1 MAANNLF
8 PPIVDDYLPAFLQA
22 GNSCK
27 IVFKL
32 AQFNK
37 VEDFDLD
44 LTQITISNLN
54 TNKSML
60 NPSKYPNEIKI
71 AKAEVLNKA
80 NKTYFIKLDN
90 IESKKDENGDI
101 ISWSLLKTNQFELN
115 TYYKVQIRLTK
126 AGTPKPEKEE
136 GTSSWFNGNLENFSE
151 WSTVCLIRAIA
162 TPVLQLHKVSDT
174 NVLSAANIV
183 GKLTFSDDAEK
194 ESIYTYKVLVMK
206 NSNII
211 EDSGFIYPEP
221 TKERELNYTFKTN
234 VIGEDFSAQLYIV
247 TKNGYIIGEDTT
259 YKINVTESSEGNLG
273 AEIFSITPDEEN
285 GLMQIN
291 INVTADQGISDH
303 KIILKR
309 ASSLNDFNTWDDLL
323 VYDSNSTLDKN
334 THLIFN
340 DLSIQSGV
348 WYKYAIQGERKTD
361 KARTAIVYDADLK
374 NANMAIFE
382 HMFLVAEGQQLKIK
396 YNPTVSTYKRN
407 IQESQT
413 TTLGAQFP
421 FIRRNGSMDYY
432 QLSIS
437 GMISAISDE
446 DEIKV
451 IYQNG
456 KETNVENISRGRL
469 FGSKVF
475 IYGGEHQAELYEGYN
490 QSENISKYN
499 DIIYEK
505 MFRDKVIDFLYKD
518 NVKLFKSTPE
528 GNRLVKIMN
537 VNLTPETGLGRYIYS
552 FSCDAIEIAEPSVDN
567 LLENKIQTDMIEIG

>member
-1 MAANNLF
+1 MVSNNLF
-8 PPIVDDYLPAFLQA
+8 PPIIDDYLPAFLQA
-22 GNSCK
+22 DNSCN

-32 AQFNK
+32 AQFNNEK
-37 VEDFDLD
+37 EFNLN
-44 LTQITISNLN
+44 LTQITVSNLN

-60 NPSKYPNEIKI
+60 DLKTYPNEIKI
-71 AKAEVLNKA
+71 AAATLNSDGTYSVVLNA
-80 NKTYFIKLDN
+80 AD
-90 IESKKDENGDI
+90 
-101 ISWSLLKTNQFELN
+101 LKTNKFEIN
-115 TYYKVQIRLTK
+115 TYYKIQVRLTGINAEAYDK
-126 AGTPKPEKEE
+126 TKEA
-136 GTSSWFNGNLENFSE
+136 TWINNNLNNFSE

-162 TPVLQLHKVSDT
+162 TPTLQLHKVSDVG
-174 NVLSAANIV
+174 VLSAANIV
-183 GKLTFSDDAEK
+183 GKLTFSNSAEK
-194 ESIYTYKVLVMK
+194 ESIYAYKVLVKK
-206 NSNII
+206 NSNIV

-234 VIGEDFSAQLYIV
+234 VIGNDFSAQLYV
-247 TKNGYIIGEDTT
+247 ATKNGYIIKNT
-259 YKINVTESSEGNLG
+259 YPINIKADSGTDLG
-273 AEIFSITPDEEN
+273 AEIYSVTPDEEN
-285 GLMQIN
+285 GLMQI
-291 INVTADQGISDH
+291 IVNVTAESGISNN

-309 ASSLNDFNTWDDLL
+309 ASSLNGFNTWDDLL
-323 VYDSNSTLDKN
+323 IYDPNEPLAKN
-334 THLIFN
+334 THFVFN
-340 DLSIQSGV
+340 DLSIQSGI
-348 WYKYAIQGERKTD
+348 WYKYAIQGED
-361 KARTAIVYDADLK
+361 KANKVRTAIVYDTTE
-374 NANMAIFE
+374 NIVVFE

-421 FIRRNGSMDYY
+421 FIRRDGSMDYY

-456 KETNVENISRGRL
+456 KETNVENVSRGRL
-469 FGSKVF
+469 FGSKAF

-505 MFRDKVIDFLYKD
+505 MFRDKVIEFLYKD

-537 VNLTPETGLGRYIYS
+537 VNLTPEAGLGRYIYS
-552 FSCDAIEIAEPSVDN
+552 FSCDAIEIAEPSVNN

>member
-1 MAANNLF
+1 MASNNLF

-22 GNSCK
+22 DNSCN

-32 AQFNK
+32 SQFN
-37 VEDFDLD
+37 VESEFDLS

-60 NPSKYPNEIKI
+60 NPNKYPNEIKI
-71 AKAEVLNKA
+71 AEAISNGDGTYSIILN
-80 NKTYFIKLDN
+80 N
-90 IESKKDENGDI
+90 IEKKYDAEGHEI
-101 ISWSLLKTNQFELN
+101 ERWSLLKTDQFELN
-115 TYYKVQIRLTK
+115 TYYKIQIRLTK
-126 AGTPKPEKEE
+126 AGTTTKDI
-136 GTSSWFNGNLENFSE
+136 GTSTWFNSNLENFSE

-162 TPVLQLHKVSDT
+162 TPTLQLNKVSDT
-174 NVLSAANIV
+174 GVLSSANII
-183 GKLTFSDDAEK
+183 GKLTFPKNSPEK
-194 ESIYTYKVLVMK
+194 ESIYTYRTLVMK
-206 NSNII
+206 NSEII

-234 VIGEDFSAQLYIV
+234 VTGNGFSAQLYV
-247 TKNGYIIGEDTT
+247 ATKNGYVIKNTYPINITEDSG
-259 YKINVTESSEGNLG
+259 KDLG
-273 AEIFSITPDEEN
+273 AEIYSVTPDEEN
-285 GLMQIN
+285 GLMQI
-291 INVTADQGISDH
+291 IVNVTAESGISNN

-323 VYDSNSTLDKN
+323 IYDPNEETLTKN
-334 THLIFN
+334 THFVFN
-340 DLSIQSGV
+340 DLSIQSGI
-348 WYKYAIQGERKTD
+348 WYKYAIQGED
-361 KARTAIVYDADLK
+361 KANKVRTAIVYDTTENIAV
-374 NANMAIFE
+374 FE

-421 FIRRNGSMDYY
+421 FIRRNGNMDYY

-469 FGSKVF
+469 FGSKAF

-505 MFRDKVIDFLYKD
+505 MFRDKVIEFLYKD

-537 VNLTPETGLGRYIYS
+537 VNLTPEAGLGRYIYS
-552 FSCDAIEIAEPSVDN
+552 FSCDAIEIAEPSVNN

>member
-22 GNSCK
+22 DNFCK

-32 AQFNK
+32 PQFNK
-37 VEDFDLD
+37 ESEFDLS

-60 NPSKYPNEIKI
+60 NLKTYPNEIKI
-71 AKAEVLNKA
+71 AAATLNSDGTYSVVLNA
-80 NKTYFIKLDN
+80 AD
-90 IESKKDENGDI
+90 
-101 ISWSLLKTNQFELN
+101 LKTNKFEIN
-115 TYYKVQIRLTK
+115 TYYKIQVRLT
-126 AGTPKPEKEE
+126 GTNAEAYDKTKEA
-136 GTSSWFNGNLENFSE
+136 TWINNNLDNFSE
-151 WSTVCLIRAIA
+151 WSTICLIRAIA
-162 TPVLQLHKVSDT
+162 TPTLQLHKVSDT

-183 GKLTFSDDAEK
+183 GKLTFSDDVEK
-194 ESIYTYKVLVMK
+194 ESIYAYKVLVMK

-234 VIGEDFSAQLYIV
+234 VVGEGFSAQLYIV
-247 TKNGYIIGEDTT
+247 TKNGYIIGEDTI
-259 YKINVTESSEGNLG
+259 YKINIDTSGGEENLG
-273 AEIFSITPDEEN
+273 AEIYSIVPDEEN
-285 GLMQIN
+285 GLMQI
-291 INVTADQGISDH
+291 ITNVTAEAGIQNH

-309 ASSLNDFNTWDDLL
+309 ASSLNNFNTWDDLL
-323 VYDSNSTLDKN
+323 VYDSDSALKKD
-334 THLIFN
+334 THFIFN
-340 DLSIQSGV
+340 DLSIQSGI
-348 WYKYAIQGERKTD
+348 WYKYAIQGENKTD
-361 KARTAIVYDADLK
+361 KTRTAIVYDADPEK
-374 NANMAIFE
+374 ANMAIFE

-432 QLSIS
+432 QISIS

-456 KETNVENISRGRL
+456 KETDVENISRGRL
-469 FGSKVF
+469 FGSKAF
-475 IYGGEHQAELYEGYN
+475 IYGGENQATLYETYN
-490 QSENISKYN
+490 QSNNIGKYN

-505 MFRDKVIDFLYKD
+505 MFRDKVIEFLYKD

-537 VNLTPETGLGRYIYS
+537 VNLTPEAGLGRYIYS

>member
-1 MAANNLF
+1 MASNNLF
-8 PPIVDDYLPAFLQA
+8 PPIIDDYLPAFLQT
-22 GNSCK
+22 GNSCN

-32 AQFNK
+32 AQFNTAK
-37 VEDFDLD
+37 DFNLN
-44 LTQITISNLN
+44 LTQITVSNLN

-60 NPSKYPNEIKI
+60 DLKTYPNEIKI
-71 AKAEVLNKA
+71 AAATLNSDGTYSVVLNA
-80 NKTYFIKLDN
+80 AD
-90 IESKKDENGDI
+90 
-101 ISWSLLKTNQFELN
+101 LKTNKFEIN
-115 TYYKVQIRLTK
+115 TYYKIQVRLTGINAEAYDK
-126 AGTPKPEKEE
+126 TKEA
-136 GTSSWFNGNLENFSE
+136 TWINNNLNNFSE

-162 TPVLQLHKVSDT
+162 TPTLQLHKVSDVG
-174 NVLSAANIV
+174 VLSAANIV
-183 GKLTFSDDAEK
+183 GKLNFSDSAEK
-194 ESIYTYKVLVMK
+194 ESIYTYKILVMK

-234 VIGEDFSAQLYIV
+234 VIGNDFSVQLYV
-247 TKNGYIIGEDTT
+247 ATKNGYIIKNT
-259 YKINVTESSEGNLG
+259 YPINIKADSGTDLG
-273 AEIFSITPDEEN
+273 AEIYSVTPDEEN
-285 GLMQIN
+285 GLMQI
-291 INVTADQGISDH
+291 IVNVTAENGISNN

-323 VYDSNSTLDKN
+323 IYDPNEETLAKN
-334 THLIFN
+334 THFIFN
-340 DLSIQSGV
+340 DLSIQSGI
-348 WYKYAIQGERKTD
+348 WYKYAIQGEDKTS
-361 KARTAIVYDADLK
+361 KTRTAIVYDTTENIAV
-374 NANMAIFE
+374 FE

-456 KETNVENISRGRL
+456 KETNVENVSRGRL
-469 FGSKVF
+469 FGSKAF
-475 IYGGEHQAELYEGYN
+475 IYGGENQAQLYEEYN
-490 QSENISKYN
+490 QSNNIGKYN

-505 MFRDKVIDFLYKD
+505 MFRDKVIEFLYKD

-537 VNLTPETGLGRYIYS
+537 VNLTPEAGLGRYIYS
-552 FSCDAIEIAEPSVDN
+552 FSCDAIEIAEPSVNN

>member
-1 MAANNLF
+1 MASNNLF
-8 PPIVDDYLPAFLQA
+8 PPIIDDYLPAFLQA
-22 GNSCK
+22 DNSCN

-32 AQFNK
+32 SQFNTAD
-37 VEDFDLD
+37 EFDLS
-44 LTQITISNLN
+44 LTQMTVSNLN

-60 NPSKYPNEIKI
+60 NLKTYPNEIKI
-71 AKAEVLNKA
+71 TTAKLNS
-80 NKTYFIKLDN
+80 NGTYS
-90 IESKKDENGDI
+90 IELKNTD
-101 ISWSLLKTNQFELN
+101 LKTSKFELN
-115 TYYKVQIRLTK
+115 TYYKIQIRLTK
-126 AGTPKPEKEE
+126 AGTPAEGK
-136 GTSSWFNGNLENFSE
+136 GTSTWFNSNLDNFSE

-162 TPVLQLHKVSDT
+162 TPTLQLNKVSDAG
-174 NVLSAANIV
+174 VLSAASII
-183 GKLTFSDDAEK
+183 GKLTFSDSVEK
-194 ESIYTYKVLVMK
+194 ESIYTYRTLVMK
-206 NSNII
+206 NSEII

-234 VIGEDFSAQLYIV
+234 VIGNDFSAQLYIA
-247 TKNGYIIGEDTT
+247 TKNGYIIKNT
-259 YKINVTESSEGNLG
+259 YPINIEESSGESLG
-273 AEIFSITPDEEN
+273 AEIYSVTPDEEN
-285 GLMQIN
+285 GLMQI
-291 INVTADQGISDH
+291 IVNVTAENGISNN

-323 VYDSNSTLDKN
+323 IYDPNETLVKD
-334 THLIFN
+334 THFIFN
-340 DLSIQSGV
+340 DLSIQSGI
-348 WYKYAIQGERKTD
+348 WYKYAIQGEEKTS
-361 KARTAIVYDADLK
+361 KTRTAIVYDTTENIAV
-374 NANMAIFE
+374 FE
-382 HMFLVAEGQQLKIK
+382 HMFLVEEGQQLKIK

-421 FIRRNGSMDYY
+421 FIRRNGNMDYY

-469 FGSKVF
+469 FGSKAF
-475 IYGGEHQAELYEGYN
+475 IYGGEHQAELYGNYN
-490 QSENISKYN
+490 LSENIGKYN
-499 DIIYEK
+499 DIIYEN

-537 VNLTPETGLGRYIYS
+537 VNL
-552 FSCDAIEIAEPSVDN
+552 
-567 LLENKIQTDMIEIG
+567 NK

>member
-1 MAANNLF
+1 MASNNLF
-8 PPIVDDYLPAFLQA
+8 PPIIDDYLPAFLQA
-22 GNSCK
+22 DNSCN

-32 AQFNK
+32 AQFNTEK
-37 VEDFDLD
+37 EFNLN
-44 LTQITISNLN
+44 LTQITVSNLN

-60 NPSKYPNEIKI
+60 DLKTYPNEIKI
-71 AKAEVLNKA
+71 AAATLNSNGTYSVVLNA
-80 NKTYFIKLDN
+80 AD
-90 IESKKDENGDI
+90 
-101 ISWSLLKTNQFELN
+101 LKTDQFELN
-115 TYYKVQIRLTK
+115 TYYKIQIRLTGINSEAYDK
-126 AGTPKPEKEE
+126 TKEA
-136 GTSSWFNGNLENFSE
+136 TWINSNLDNFSE

-162 TPVLQLHKVSDT
+162 TPILQLNKVSDT
-174 NVLSAANIV
+174 GILSAANII
-183 GKLTFSDDAEK
+183 GKLTFSNNAEK
-194 ESIYTYKVLVMK
+194 ESIHTYRTLVMK
-206 NSNII
+206 NSEII

-234 VIGEDFSAQLYIV
+234 VIGEGFSAQLYV
-247 TKNGYIIGEDTT
+247 ATKNGYIIKNT
-259 YKINVTESSEGNLG
+259 YPISIKADSGTDLG
-273 AEIFSITPDEEN
+273 AEIYSVTPDEEN
-285 GLMQIN
+285 GLMQI
-291 INVTADQGISDH
+291 IVNVTAESGISNN

-323 VYDSNSTLDKN
+323 IYDPNEETLAKN
-334 THLIFN
+334 THFVFN
-340 DLSIQSGV
+340 DLSIQSGI
-348 WYKYAIQGERKTD
+348 WYKYAIQGEDKTN
-361 KARTAIVYDADLK
+361 KIRTAIVYDTTENIAV
-374 NANMAIFE
+374 FE

-421 FIRRNGSMDYY
+421 FIRRNGNMDYY

-469 FGSKVF
+469 FGSKAF
-475 IYGGEHQAELYEGYN
+475 IYGGEHQAELYGNYN
-490 QSENISKYN
+490 LSENIGKYN

-537 VNLTPETGLGRYIYS
+537 VNLTPEAGLGRYIYS
-552 FSCDAIEIAEPSVDN
+552 FSCDAIEIAEPSVEN
-567 LLENKIQTDMIEIG
+567 LLEYKIQTDMIEIG

>member
-1 MAANNLF
+1 MASNNLF
-8 PPIVDDYLPAFLQA
+8 PPIIDDYLPAFLQA
-22 GNSCK
+22 DNSCN

-37 VEDFDLD
+37 ETEFDLS

-60 NPSKYPNEIKI
+60 NPQKYPNEIKI
-71 AKAEVLNKA
+71 AEATSNGDGTYSIILN
-80 NKTYFIKLDN
+80 N
-90 IESKKDENGDI
+90 IEKKYDAEGQEI
-101 ISWSLLKTNQFELN
+101 ERWSLLKTDQFELN
-115 TYYKVQIRLTK
+115 TYYKIQIRLTK
-126 AGTPKPEKEE
+126 AGITTEDI
-136 GTSSWFNGNLENFSE
+136 GTSTWFNSNLENFSE

-162 TPVLQLHKVSDT
+162 TPILQLNKVSDDG
-174 NVLSAANIV
+174 VLSAANII
-183 GKLTFSDDAEK
+183 GKLTFSDSAEK
-194 ESIYTYKVLVMK
+194 ESIYTYRTLVMK
-206 NSNII
+206 NSEII

-234 VIGEDFSAQLYIV
+234 VIGNDFSVQLYIA
-247 TKNGYIIGEDTT
+247 TKNGYIIKNTYPINITAGGGE
-259 YKINVTESSEGNLG
+259 SLG
-273 AEIFSITPDEEN
+273 AEIYSVTPDEEN
-285 GLMQIN
+285 GLMQI
-291 INVTADQGISDH
+291 IVNVTAESGISNN

-323 VYDSNSTLDKN
+323 IYDPNETLAKN
-334 THLIFN
+334 THFIFN
-340 DLSIQSGV
+340 DLSIQSGI
-348 WYKYAIQGERKTD
+348 WYKYAIQGEDKTS
-361 KARTAIVYDADLK
+361 KTRTAIVYDTTENIAV
-374 NANMAIFE
+374 FE

-432 QLSIS
+432 QLSIF

-469 FGSKVF
+469 FGSKAF
-475 IYGGEHQAELYEGYN
+475 IYGGEHQAELYQEYN
-490 QSENISKYN
+490 QSNNIGKYN

-537 VNLTPETGLGRYIYS
+537 VNLTPEAGLGRYIYS
-552 FSCDAIEIAEPSVDN
+552 FSCDAIEIAEPSVNN

>member
-8 PPIVDDYLPAFLQA
+8 PPIIDDYLPAFLQA
-22 GNSCK
+22 DNSCN

-32 AQFNK
+32 AQFN
-37 VEDFDLD
+37 VESEFDLS

-60 NPSKYPNEIKI
+60 NLLKYPNEIKI

-90 IESKKDENGDI
+90 TESKKDENGNI
-101 ISWSLLKTNQFELN
+101 IDSWSLLKTDQFELN
-115 TYYKVQIRLTK
+115 TYYKIQIRLTK

-136 GTSSWFNGNLENFSE
+136 GTSSWFNSNLENFSE

-162 TPVLQLHKVSDT
+162 TPTLQLNKVSDT
-174 NVLSAANIV
+174 GVLSAANII
-183 GKLTFSDDAEK
+183 GKLTFADNAEK
-194 ESIYTYKVLVMK
+194 ESIYTYRTLIMK
-206 NSNII
+206 NSEII

-234 VIGEDFSAQLYIV
+234 VIGNGFSAQLYIA
-247 TKNGYIIGEDTT
+247 TKNGYVIKNTYSINIDTKSGE
-259 YKINVTESSEGNLG
+259 SLG
-273 AEIFSITPDEEN
+273 AEIYSVTPDEEN
-285 GLMQIN
+285 GLMQI
-291 INVTADQGISDH
+291 IVNVTAESGISNN

-323 VYDSNSTLDKN
+323 IYDPNEPLAKN
-334 THLIFN
+334 THFVFN
-340 DLSIQSGV
+340 DLSIQSGI
-348 WYKYAIQGERKTD
+348 WYKYAIQGED
-361 KARTAIVYDADLK
+361 KANKVRTAIVYDTTE
-374 NANMAIFE
+374 NIVVFE

-421 FIRRNGSMDYY
+421 FIRRNGNMDYY

-469 FGSKVF
+469 FGSKAF

-552 FSCDAIEIAEPSVDN
+552 FSCDAIEIAEPSVNN

>member
-8 PPIVDDYLPAFLQA
+8 PPIIDDYLPAFLQA
-22 GNSCK
+22 DNSCK
-27 IVFKL
+27 IVFRL
-32 AQFNK
+32 PQFN
-37 VEDFDLD
+37 VASDFKLD
-44 LTQITISNLN
+44 LTQLTVSNLN

-60 NPSKYPNEIKI
+60 YTTISKDRVYYPNEIKI
-71 AKAEVLNKA
+71 TPATLNEEDGTYSVVLSGE
-80 NKTYFIKLDN
+80 D
-90 IESKKDENGDI
+90 
-101 ISWSLLKTNQFELN
+101 LKTEAFDIN
-115 TYYKVQIRLTK
+115 TYYKIQIRFTGAGAEKYDSTK
-126 AGTPKPEKEE
+126 EAEWLNK
-136 GTSSWFNGNLENFSE
+136 NLEHFSE

-162 TPVLQLHKVSDT
+162 TPILQLNKVSDT
-174 NVLSAANIV
+174 GILSAANIV
-183 GKLTFSDDAEK
+183 GKLNFSDSAEK
-194 ESIYTYKVLVMK
+194 ESIYTYKILVMK
-206 NSNII
+206 NSEII

-234 VIGEDFSAQLYIV
+234 VIGEGFSAQLYV
-247 TKNGYIIGEDTT
+247 ATKNGYIIKNT
-259 YKINVTESSEGNLG
+259 YPINIKADSGTDLG
-273 AEIFSITPDEEN
+273 AEIYSVTPDEEN
-285 GLMQIN
+285 GLMQIIVN
-291 INVTADQGISDH
+291 ITAESGISNN

-323 VYDSNSTLDKN
+323 IYDPNEEILAKN
-334 THLIFN
+334 THFVFN
-340 DLSIQSGV
+340 DLSIQSGI
-348 WYKYAIQGERKTD
+348 WYKYAIQGEDKTS
-361 KARTAIVYDADLK
+361 KTRTAIVYDTTENIAV
-374 NANMAIFE
+374 FE

-451 IYQNG
+451 IYRNG

-469 FGSKVF
+469 FGSKAF
-475 IYGGEHQAELYEGYN
+475 IYGGEKQAQLYEEYN
-490 QSENISKYN
+490 QSNNIGKYN

-505 MFRDKVIDFLYKD
+505 MFRDKVIEFLYKD

-537 VNLTPETGLGRYIYS
+537 VNLTPEAGLGRYIYS
-552 FSCDAIEIAEPSVDN
+552 FSCDAIEIAEPSVNN

>member
-1 MAANNLF
+1 MASNNLF
-8 PPIVDDYLPAFLQA
+8 PPIIDDYLPAFLQA
-22 GNSCK
+22 DNSCN

-32 AQFNK
+32 AQFNTG
-37 VEDFDLD
+37 EEFDFS
-44 LTQITISNLN
+44 LTQITVSNLN

-60 NPSKYPNEIKI
+60 NLKTYPNEIKI
-71 AKAEVLNKA
+71 TTATLND
-80 NKTYFIKLDN
+80 NGTYS
-90 IESKKDENGDI
+90 IELKNTD
-101 ISWSLLKTNQFELN
+101 LKTSKFELN
-115 TYYKVQIRLTK
+115 TYYKIQIRLTK
-126 AGTPKPEKEE
+126 AGTSAERK
-136 GTSSWFNGNLENFSE
+136 GTSTWFNSNLENFSE

-162 TPVLQLHKVSDT
+162 TPTLQLNAVSDAGA
-174 NVLSAANIV
+174 LSAANII
-183 GKLTFSDDAEK
+183 GKLTFSNNAEK
-194 ESIYTYKVLVMK
+194 ESIYTYRTLVMK
-206 NSNII
+206 NSEII

-234 VIGEDFSAQLYIV
+234 VIGNGFSAQLYV
-247 TKNGYIIGEDTT
+247 ATKNGYVIKNTYPINITEDSG
-259 YKINVTESSEGNLG
+259 KDLG
-273 AEIFSITPDEEN
+273 AEIYSVTPDEEN
-285 GLMQIN
+285 GLMQI
-291 INVTADQGISDH
+291 IVNVTAESGISNN

-323 VYDSNSTLDKN
+323 IYDPNETLVKD
-334 THLIFN
+334 THFIFN
-340 DLSIQSGV
+340 DLSIQSGI
-348 WYKYAIQGERKTD
+348 WYKYAIQGEDKTN
-361 KARTAIVYDADLK
+361 KVRTAIVYDTTENIAV
-374 NANMAIFE
+374 FE

-421 FIRRNGSMDYY
+421 FIRRNGNMDYY

-446 DEIKV
+446 DEIQV
-451 IYQNG
+451 IYKG
-456 KETNVENISRGRL
+456 TSEKPSIKNISRGRL
-469 FGSKVF
+469 FGSKAF

-505 MFRDKVIDFLYKD
+505 MFRDKVIEFLYKD

>member
-1 MAANNLF
+1 MASNNLF
-8 PPIVDDYLPAFLQA
+8 PPIIDDYLPAFLQA
-22 GNSCK
+22 GNSCN

-32 AQFNK
+32 SQFNTAN
-37 VEDFDLD
+37 EFDLS
-44 LTQITISNLN
+44 LTQITVSNLN

-60 NPSKYPNEIKI
+60 NLNKYPNEIKI
-71 AKAEVLNKA
+71 AEAISNGDGTYSIILN
-80 NKTYFIKLDN
+80 N
-90 IESKKDENGDI
+90 IEKKYDAEGHEI
-101 ISWSLLKTNQFELN
+101 ERWSLLKTDQFELN
-115 TYYKVQIRLTK
+115 TYYKIQIRLTK
-126 AGTPKPEKEE
+126 AGTTTKDI
-136 GTSSWFNGNLENFSE
+136 GTSTWFNSNLENFSE

-162 TPVLQLHKVSDT
+162 TPTLQLNAVSDT
-174 NVLSAANIV
+174 GVLSAANII
-183 GKLTFSDDAEK
+183 GKLTFSNPAEK
-194 ESIYTYKVLVMK
+194 ESIYTYRILVMK
-206 NSNII
+206 NSEII

-234 VIGEDFSAQLYIV
+234 VIGSGFSAQLYIA
-247 TKNGYIIGEDTT
+247 TKNGYIIKNT
-259 YKINVTESSEGNLG
+259 YKINVTSSSGENLG
-273 AEIFSITPDEEN
+273 AEIYSVVPDEEN
-285 GLMQIN
+285 GLMQI
-291 INVTADQGISDH
+291 IVNVTAETGISNN

-323 VYDSNSTLDKN
+323 VYDSNGTLTKD
-334 THLIFN
+334 THFIFN
-340 DLSIQSGV
+340 DLSIQSGI
-348 WYKYAIQGERKTD
+348 WYKYAIQGENKTS
-361 KARTAIVYDADLK
+361 KVRTAIVYGT
-374 NANMAIFE
+374 NPNIAIFE

-432 QLSIS
+432 QISIS

-456 KETNVENISRGRL
+456 KETDVENISRGRL
-469 FGSKVF
+469 FGSKAF
-475 IYGGEHQAELYEGYN
+475 IYGGENQATLYETYN
-490 QSENISKYN
+490 QSNNIGKYN

-505 MFRDKVIDFLYKD
+505 MFRDKVIEFLYKD

-537 VNLTPETGLGRYIYS
+537 VNLTPEAGLGRYIYS

>member
-1 MAANNLF
+1 MASNNLF

-22 GNSCK
+22 DNSCN

-37 VEDFDLD
+37 ETEFDLN

-60 NPSKYPNEIKI
+60 NPNKYPNEIKI
-71 AKAEVLNKA
+71 AEAISNGDGTYSIILN
-80 NKTYFIKLDN
+80 N
-90 IESKKDENGDI
+90 IEKKYDAEGHEI
-101 ISWSLLKTNQFELN
+101 ERWSLLKTDQFELN
-115 TYYKVQIRLTK
+115 TYYKIQIRLTK
-126 AGTPKPEKEE
+126 AGTTTKDI
-136 GTSSWFNGNLENFSE
+136 GTSTWFNNNLDNFSE

-162 TPVLQLHKVSDT
+162 TPTLQLNKVSDT
-174 NVLSAANIV
+174 GVLSSANII
-183 GKLTFSDDAEK
+183 GKLTFPKNSPEK
-194 ESIYTYKVLVMK
+194 ESIYTYRTLVMK
-206 NSNII
+206 NSEII

-234 VIGEDFSAQLYIV
+234 VTGNGFSAQLYV
-247 TKNGYIIGEDTT
+247 ATKNGYVIKNTYPINITEDSG
-259 YKINVTESSEGNLG
+259 KDLG
-273 AEIFSITPDEEN
+273 AEIYSVTPDEEN
-285 GLMQIN
+285 GLMQI
-291 INVTADQGISDH
+291 IVNVTAESGISNN

-323 VYDSNSTLDKN
+323 IYDPNEETLTKN
-334 THLIFN
+334 THFVFN
-340 DLSIQSGV
+340 DLSIQSGI
-348 WYKYAIQGERKTD
+348 WYKYAIQGED
-361 KARTAIVYDADLK
+361 KANKVRTAIVYDTTENIAV
-374 NANMAIFE
+374 FE

-421 FIRRNGSMDYY
+421 FIRRNGNMDYY

-469 FGSKVF
+469 FGSKAF

-505 MFRDKVIDFLYKD
+505 MFRDKVIEFLYKD

-537 VNLTPETGLGRYIYS
+537 VNLTPEAGLGRYIYS
-552 FSCDAIEIAEPSVDN
+552 FSCDAIEIAEPSVNN

>member
-8 PPIVDDYLPAFLQA
+8 PPIIDDYLPAFLQA
-22 GNSCK
+22 GNSCT

-32 AQFNK
+32 AQFNDEK
-37 VEDFDLD
+37 EFDLS

-60 NPSKYPNEIKI
+60 NPNKYPNEIKI
-71 AKAEVLNKA
+71 AEAISNGDGTYSIILN
-80 NKTYFIKLDN
+80 N
-90 IESKKDENGDI
+90 IEKKYDAEGHEI
-101 ISWSLLKTNQFELN
+101 ERWSLLKTDQFELN
-115 TYYKVQIRLTK
+115 TYYKIQVRLTK
-126 AGTPKPEKEE
+126 AGTTKEKV
-136 GTSSWFNGNLENFSE
+136 GTSTWFNSNLENFSE

-162 TPVLQLHKVSDT
+162 TPTLQLNAVSDT
-174 NVLSAANIV
+174 GVLSAANII
-183 GKLTFSDDAEK
+183 GRLAFKDSAEEK
-194 ESIYTYKVLVMK
+194 ESIYTYRILVMK
-206 NSNII
+206 NSEII

-234 VIGEDFSAQLYIV
+234 VIGNGFSTQLYV
-247 TKNGYIIGEDTT
+247 ATKNGYIIKNT
-259 YKINVTESSEGNLG
+259 YPINIKADSGTDLG
-273 AEIFSITPDEEN
+273 AEIYSVTPDEEN
-285 GLMQIN
+285 GLMQI
-291 INVTADQGISDH
+291 IVNVTAESGISNN

-323 VYDSNSTLDKN
+323 IYNPNETTLAKN
-334 THLIFN
+334 THFIFN
-340 DLSIQSGV
+340 DLSIQSGI
-348 WYKYAIQGERKTD
+348 WYKYAIQGEDKTS
-361 KARTAIVYDADLK
+361 KIRTAIVYDITENIAV
-374 NANMAIFE
+374 FE

-451 IYQNG
+451 IYRNG

-469 FGSKVF
+469 FGSKAF
-475 IYGGEHQAELYEGYN
+475 IYGGENQAQLYEEYN
-490 QSENISKYN
+490 QSNNIGKYN

-505 MFRDKVIDFLYKD
+505 MFRDKVIEFLYKD

-537 VNLTPETGLGRYIYS
+537 VNLTPEAGLGRYIYS
-552 FSCDAIEIAEPSVDN
+552 FSCDAIEIAEPSVEN
-567 LLENKIQTDMIEIG
+567 LLEYKIQTDMIEIG

>member
-1 MAANNLF
+1 MASNNLF
-8 PPIVDDYLPAFLQA
+8 PPIIDDYLPAFLQA
-22 GNSCK
+22 DNSCN

-32 AQFNK
+32 SQFN
-37 VEDFDLD
+37 VESEFDLS

-60 NPSKYPNEIKI
+60 NPNKYPNEIKI
-71 AKAEVLNKA
+71 AEAISNGDGTYSIILN
-80 NKTYFIKLDN
+80 N
-90 IESKKDENGDI
+90 IEKKYDAEGHEI
-101 ISWSLLKTNQFELN
+101 ERWSLLKTDQFELN
-115 TYYKVQIRLTK
+115 TYYKIQIRLT
-126 AGTPKPEKEE
+126 GTNSEAYDKTKEA
-136 GTSSWFNGNLENFSE
+136 TWINNNLDNFSE

-162 TPVLQLHKVSDT
+162 TPTLQLNKVSDT
-174 NVLSAANIV
+174 GVLSAANIV
-183 GKLTFSDDAEK
+183 GKLNFSDSAEK
-194 ESIYTYKVLVMK
+194 ESIYTYKILVMK

-234 VIGEDFSAQLYIV
+234 VIGEGFSAQLYV
-247 TKNGYIIGEDTT
+247 ATKNGYIIKNT
-259 YKINVTESSEGNLG
+259 YPINIKADSGTDLG
-273 AEIFSITPDEEN
+273 AEIYSVTPDEEN
-285 GLMQIN
+285 GLMQI
-291 INVTADQGISDH
+291 IVNVTAESGISNN

-323 VYDSNSTLDKN
+323 IYDPNETTLTKN
-334 THLIFN
+334 THFVFN
-340 DLSIQSGV
+340 DLSIQSGI
-348 WYKYAIQGERKTD
+348 WYKYAIQGEDKTS
-361 KARTAIVYDADLK
+361 KTRTAIVYDTTENIAV
-374 NANMAIFE
+374 FE

-456 KETNVENISRGRL
+456 KETDVENISRGRL
-469 FGSKVF
+469 FGSKEF
-475 IYGGEHQAELYEGYN
+475 IYGGKHQAELYGNYN

-505 MFRDKVIDFLYKD
+505 MFRDKVIEFLYKD

-552 FSCDAIEIAEPSVDN
+552 FSCDAIEIAEPSVNN
-567 LLENKIQTDMIEIG
+567 LLENKIQTDMIENG

>member
-1 MAANNLF
+1 MASSNLF
-8 PPIVDDYLPAFLQA
+8 PPIIDDYLPAFLQA
-22 GNSCK
+22 GNSCN

-37 VEDFDLD
+37 ETEFDLS

-60 NPSKYPNEIKI
+60 NPNKYPNEIKI
-71 AKAEVLNKA
+71 AEAISNGNGTYSIILN
-80 NKTYFIKLDN
+80 N
-90 IESKKDENGDI
+90 IEKKYDTGGHEI
-101 ISWSLLKTNQFELN
+101 ERWSLLKTDQFELN
-115 TYYKVQIRLTK
+115 TYYKIQIRLTK
-126 AGTPKPEKEE
+126 AGTTTKDI
-136 GTSSWFNGNLENFSE
+136 GTSTWFNSNLENFSE

-162 TPVLQLHKVSDT
+162 TPILQLNKVSDT
-174 NVLSAANIV
+174 GVLSAANII
-183 GKLTFSDDAEK
+183 GKLTFSDSAEK
-194 ESIYTYKVLVMK
+194 ESIYAYKVLVKK
-206 NSNII
+206 NSNVV

-234 VIGEDFSAQLYIV
+234 VIGNDFSAQLYV
-247 TKNGYIIGEDTT
+247 ATKNGYIIKNT
-259 YKINVTESSEGNLG
+259 YPIKIDASGGDNLG
-273 AEIFSITPDEEN
+273 AEIYSVTPDEEN
-285 GLMQIN
+285 GLMQI
-291 INVTADQGISDH
+291 IVNVTAENGISNN

-323 VYDSNSTLDKN
+323 IYDPNEPLAKN
-334 THLIFN
+334 THFVFN
-340 DLSIQSGV
+340 DLSIQSGI
-348 WYKYAIQGERKTD
+348 WYKYAIQGED
-361 KARTAIVYDADLK
+361 KANKVRTAIVYDTTE
-374 NANMAIFE
+374 NIVVFE

-421 FIRRNGSMDYY
+421 FIRRNGNMDYY

-469 FGSKVF
+469 FGSKAF

-537 VNLTPETGLGRYIYS
+537 VNLTPEAGLGRYIYS
-552 FSCDAIEIAEPSVDN
+552 FSCDAIEIAEPSVNN

>member
-1 MAANNLF
+1 MVSNNLF
-8 PPIVDDYLPAFLQA
+8 PPIIDDYLPAFLQA
-22 GNSCK
+22 DNSCN

-37 VEDFDLD
+37 ESEFDLS

-60 NPSKYPNEIKI
+60 NLNKYPNEIKI
-71 AKAEVLNKA
+71 AAATLNSDGTYSVVLNA
-80 NKTYFIKLDN
+80 AD
-90 IESKKDENGDI
+90 
-101 ISWSLLKTNQFELN
+101 LKTNKFEIN
-115 TYYKVQIRLTK
+115 TYYKIQVRLTGINAEAYDK
-126 AGTPKPEKEE
+126 TKEA
-136 GTSSWFNGNLENFSE
+136 TWINNNLNNFSE

-162 TPVLQLHKVSDT
+162 TPTLQLHKVSDAG
-174 NVLSAANIV
+174 VLSAANIV
-183 GKLTFSDDAEK
+183 GKLTFSNSAEK
-194 ESIYTYKVLVMK
+194 ESIYAYKVLVKK

-234 VIGEDFSAQLYIV
+234 VVGEGFSAQLYVI
-247 TKNGYIIGEDTT
+247 TKNGYIINNEKNP
-259 YKINVTESSEGNLG
+259 YKINITEKNVGDLG
-273 AEIFSITPDEEN
+273 AKIDSVVPDEEN
-285 GLMQIN
+285 GLMQIT
-291 INVTADQGISDH
+291 IKGTTEHGIPNH

-323 VYDSNSTLDKN
+323 VYDSADTLNVN
-334 THLIFN
+334 TYFTFD

-361 KARTAIVYDADLK
+361 KVRTAIVYNADLEK
-374 NANMAIFE
+374 ANMAIFE

-421 FIRRNGSMDYY
+421 FIRRNGNMDYY
-432 QLSIS
+432 QISIS

-446 DEIKV
+446 DETQT
-451 IYQNG
+451 IYENG
-456 KETNVENISRGRL
+456 KETGVENISKGQL
-469 FGSKVF
+469 FGSKAF
-475 IYGGEHQAELYEGYN
+475 IYGGGSQITLYQNYN
-490 QSENISKYN
+490 QSNNIGKYN

-505 MFRDKVIDFLYKD
+505 MFRDKVIEFLYKD

-537 VNLTPETGLGRYIYS
+537 VNLTPEAGLGRYIYS
-552 FSCDAIEIAEPSVDN
+552 FSCDAIEIAKPSVEN
-567 LLENKIQTDMIEIG
+567 LLEYKIQTDMMEIG

>member
-1 MAANNLF
+1 MVSNNLF
-8 PPIVDDYLPAFLQA
+8 PPIIDDYLPAFLQA
-22 GNSCK
+22 DNSCN

-32 AQFNK
+32 SQFT
-37 VEDFDLD
+37 VESEFDLS

-60 NPSKYPNEIKI
+60 NLNKYPNEIKI
-71 AKAEVLNKA
+71 AAATLNSDGTYSVVLNA
-80 NKTYFIKLDN
+80 AD
-90 IESKKDENGDI
+90 
-101 ISWSLLKTNQFELN
+101 LKTNKFEIN
-115 TYYKVQIRLTK
+115 TYYKIQVRLTGINAEAYDK
-126 AGTPKPEKEE
+126 TKEA
-136 GTSSWFNGNLENFSE
+136 TWINNNLNNFSE

-162 TPVLQLHKVSDT
+162 TPTLQLHKVSDAG
-174 NVLSAANIV
+174 VLSAANIV
-183 GKLTFSDDAEK
+183 GKLTFSNSAEK
-194 ESIYTYKVLVMK
+194 ESIYAYKVLVKK

-234 VIGEDFSAQLYIV
+234 VIGEGFSAQLYV
-247 TKNGYIIGEDTT
+247 ATKNGYIIKNT
-259 YKINVTESSEGNLG
+259 YPINIKADSGTDLG
-273 AEIFSITPDEEN
+273 AEIYSVTPDEEN
-285 GLMQIN
+285 GLMQI
-291 INVTADQGISDH
+291 IVNVTAESGISNN

-323 VYDSNSTLDKN
+323 IYDPNEETLAKN
-334 THLIFN
+334 THFVFN
-340 DLSIQSGV
+340 DLSIQSGI
-348 WYKYAIQGERKTD
+348 WYKYAIQGEDKTN
-361 KARTAIVYDADLK
+361 KTRTAIVYDTTENIAV
-374 NANMAIFE
+374 FE

-421 FIRRNGSMDYY
+421 FIRRNGNMDYY
-432 QLSIS
+432 QLSVS

-469 FGSKVF
+469 FGSKAF
-475 IYGGEHQAELYEGYN
+475 IYGGEHQAELYGNYN
-490 QSENISKYN
+490 LSENISKYN